1 MKYISIDGDDVGRK
15 ITSCY
20 LSNNC
25 SELKNLSKS
34 LEETTR
40 EISNKLEK
48 YGFDIIFCAA
58 DGVVAS
64 THVDVELEAIFI
76 ELQSLAPSGI
86 TFSAG
91 VGSNLRESYVALTSA
106 KCNGKNCMHEY
117 SKLDFFEQ
125 EILKC
130 LE

>member
-25 SELKNLSKS
+25 SELKSLSKF

-64 THVDVELEAIFI
+64 TQLDVELEAIFI
-76 ELQSLAPSGI
+76 ELQGLAPSGI

-117 SKLDFFEQ
+117 SKLDCFEQ